1 MQCRA
6 SAPVSEAAASSSSP
20 NILERGWGRGWRM
33 TEEERGRKMGQ
44 SKSTLLPPILI
55 LPPPPP
61 FACMSS
67 MRARSYILRELYG
80 LIAFCS
86 CSLTGGSSVETREDR
101 SHHHRVLLF
110 FFFYLEVNDGG
121 VYWSPLEVPSMYPD
135 PPDINS
141 IMGKI
146 DLVPPPFPILSS
158 LAHQLFPILRRKG
171 GFRGPSTIF
180 SSPSPRRE
188 GKWRGRGRGR
198 EGKTSQGQTADSA
211 SPLPPFPPSCL
222 LMLPGMGGWVGRKT
236 TGGGG
241 RGEGEDLPVAS
252 IPSSGAF
259 PRSPPPPIAYI
270 HRRWRVFF
278 FWGGGG
284 R

>member
-1 MQCRA
+1 MEDDRGGKRKEDGAEQKH
-6 SAPVSEAAASSSSP
+6 APPSYPHPS
-20 NILERGWGRGWRM
+20 
-33 TEEERGRKMGQ
+33 
-44 SKSTLLPPILI
+44 
-55 LPPPPP
+55 PP
-61 FACMSS
+61 FCLHVKHARTLVYSS
-67 MRARSYILRELYG
+67 RAEHALQYG

-110 FFFYLEVNDGG
+110 FIFYLEVNDGG
-121 VYWSPLEVPSMYPD
+121 STGRPWRYLQCILI

-171 GFRGPSTIF
+171 EFRGPSTIF
-180 SSPSPRRE
+180 SSPPSPRRE
-188 GKWRGRGRGR
+188 GKWGGRGR

-211 SPLPPFPPSCL
+211 SPLPPPSCL

-241 RGEGEDLPVAS
+241 QGEGEDLPVAS

-259 PRSPPPPIAYI
+259 PGSPPP
-270 HRRWRVFF
+270 HCLHS
-278 FWGGGG
+278 
-284 R
+284 